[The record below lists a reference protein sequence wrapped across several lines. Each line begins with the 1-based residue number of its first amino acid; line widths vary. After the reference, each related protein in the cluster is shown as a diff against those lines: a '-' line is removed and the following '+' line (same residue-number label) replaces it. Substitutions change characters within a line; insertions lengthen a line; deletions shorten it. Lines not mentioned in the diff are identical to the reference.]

1 VERSE
6 LVLGPLFTVGAA
18 VFVVG
23 LFRRSLP
30 LTTAGA
36 LLIAADRRLPLA
48 QRLKDALTP
57 A

>member
-18 VFVVG
+18 MVVVG
-23 LFRRSLP
+23 VFRRSLP

-36 LLIAADRRLPLA
+36 LLIAADQRLPLA
-48 QRLKDALTP
+48 QRLKNALSP